1 MPQARSGI
9 EQGFTILRR
18 PVGSGSIAL
27 TLDLAGSLRATRVG
41 QQIRFLSKSGQVA
54 LSCGGLSAVDA
65 TGRLLPASIA
75 LAGKSLVLRVDD
87 RGARYPLRIDPFVQQ
102 GAALVPA
109 SGEEEGG
116 QLGYTVALSADGNTA
131 LVGGYSDHKFTGAV
145 WVFVRFGSTWV
156 QQGSKLTATGE
167 VGEGMFGVSVAL
179 SADGNTALVGGVRNN
194 AGVGAAWVFARSGA
208 VWAQQ
213 AMLTATAPE
222 EIGKGE
228 FGESVALS
236 ADGNTALI
244 GAYGD
249 SAYTGAA
256 WVFTRSG
263 GTWSQQ
269 GGKLTGNEESGFG
282 EFGYSV
288 ALSGDGASAL
298 IGGTG
303 DNASTGAAWAFT
315 RSGSTW
321 SQLGTKLTGEGES
334 GTAEFGQAV
343 ALSTDGLTAIV
354 TGPHDGSGVGAAWG
368 FTRGAGG
375 WIAQGAKIVP
385 SEEVG
390 GGRFGWAVA
399 LSSDGDTALFGA
411 PNDNKSAGAAWV
423 FVRAGSTWLQQG
435 EKLAP
440 GGEADTG
447 HGVALSADGDTAL
460 LGSPG
465 GSTVAAGAV
474 SVFVDA
480 PSAASTFAASGVT
493 ATAATLSGAVAPGAS
508 SSAYFQYGTT
518 SSYGATTA
526 PNELALLVPGYG
538 APLPPGTPNVIAA
551 LSGLA
556 PSTTYHYRLV
566 ASNSGGVSYGADQ
579 SFTTLVVPVISVPV
593 TPVITSA
600 SESHRSWRE
609 GSKLARISKA
619 RKAPLG
625 TTFSFT
631 LNEQARVSF
640 AFTQR
645 VAGRRFRATCV
656 VPMRR
661 NRHKPSCKRIVTRG
675 TLVFIGHAG
684 VDHVAFQGR
693 LAGGRKLP
701 LGVYTLVITAVD
713 AGGRRAVP
721 GRLAFTIVR

>member
-1 MPQARSGI
+1 
-9 EQGFTILRR
+9 
-18 PVGSGSIAL
+18 
-27 TLDLAGSLRATRVG
+27 
-41 QQIRFLSKSGQVA
+41 
-54 LSCGGLSAVDA
+54 
-65 TGRLLPASIA
+65 
-75 LAGKSLVLRVDD
+75 
-87 RGARYPLRIDPFVQQ
+87 
-102 GAALVPA
+102 
-109 SGEEEGG
+109 
-116 QLGYTVALSADGNTA
+116 
-131 LVGGYSDHKFTGAV
+131 
-145 WVFVRFGSTWV
+145 
-156 QQGSKLTATGE
+156 
-167 VGEGMFGVSVAL
+167 MFGVSVAL
-179 SADGNTALVGGVRNN
+179 SADGNTALIGGVRNG

-228 FGESVALS
+228 FGVSVALS
-236 ADGNTALI
+236 ADGNTALV

-256 WVFTRSG
+256 WVFSRSG

-269 GGKLTGNEESGFG
+269 GGKLIGKEESGFG

-321 SQLGTKLTGEGES
+321 SQLGTKLSGEGES
-334 GTAEFGQAV
+334 GAAEFGQAV
-343 ALSTDGLTAIV
+343 ALSTDGLTALV

-368 FTRGAGG
+368 FTRSAGG

-390 GGRFGWAVA
+390 GARFGWSVA
-399 LSSDGDTALFGA
+399 LSSDGHTALFGA

-440 GGEADTG
+440 SGEADTG

-465 GSTVAAGAV
+465 GSTVASGTA
-474 SVFVDA
+474 SVFVD
-480 PSAASTFAASGVT
+480 PPPAASTFAASGVT
-493 ATAATLSGAVAPGAS
+493 TTAATLSGAVAPGAS

-518 SSYGATTA
+518 GSYGATTA
-526 PNELALLVPGYG
+526 PNELAQLVPGFAEG
-538 APLPPGTPNVIAA
+538 LPPGTPNVIAA
-551 LSGLA
+551 VSGLA

-566 ASNSGGVSYGADQ
+566 AANSGGVSYGTDQ
-579 SFTTLVVPVISVPV
+579 SFTTLAAPVVSVPT
-593 TPVITSA
+593 TPVIAGA

-609 GSKLARISKA
+609 GGKLALVSRT

-625 TTFSFT
+625 TTFSFA
-631 LNEQARVSF
+631 LNEAARVSF

-645 VAGRRFRATCV
+645 VAGRRVRATCV
-656 VPMRR
+656 APMRR
-661 NRHKPSCKRIVTRG
+661 NRHRPACKRTATRG
-675 TLVFIGHAG
+675 SLSFAAHAG
-684 VDHVAFQGR
+684 VNHVAFQGR
-693 LAGGRKLP
+693 LAGARKLP
-701 LGVYTLVITAVD
+701 LGAYTLVITAAD
-713 AGGRRAVP
+713 PGGRRAAP
-721 GRLAFTIVR
+721 SRLAFTIVR